1 MDKIKVVCPHCDNV
15 NAIPKKDSYNK
26 ANCGHCKKSLLETLP
41 LQLSDKNFDL
51 HLVNSDI
58 PVVVDFWAPWCG
70 PCKVM
75 GPAFEEAAK
84 SFPLKVRF
92 TKLNTESFQ
101 APSAKF
107 GIRSIPTMIIFKEG
121 KEVGRKSGAL
131 SVEQI
136 KQWVGTYI

>member
-1 MDKIKVVCPHCDNV
+1 M
-15 NAIPKKDSYNK
+15 
-26 ANCGHCKKSLLETLP
+26 
-41 LQLSDKNFDL
+41 
-51 HLVNSDI
+51 
-58 PVVVDFWAPWCG
+58 VDFWAPWCG

-121 KEVGRKSGAL
+121 KEVGRQSGAL
-131 SVEQI
+131 SAEQI
-136 KQWVGTYI
+136 KQWVATYV